1 MLRDR
6 TQGDRMQAD
15 RMQGDRRIPMIIER
29 GDPSRPG
36 VDLYT
41 AMLGARIVFVAD
53 TLDAT
58 AAMDVSAQLLFLD
71 ADGSDRDISLYL
83 RGNTGSGATTEAMTI
98 VYDAIR
104 SVGCDVQT
112 VCLGQATATIAVLLA
127 AGTPGKRMVAPSARV
142 VLEEPTSPER
152 TGRADD
158 LAVQAAEIR
167 RERDLM
173 IKLLGDHT
181 GQSIDRL
188 DADLRRPTVLTA
200 TEAIAY
206 GLADHLV
213 ATRDR
218 RSTTA
223 AR

>member
-1 MLRDR
+1 MP
-6 TQGDRMQAD
+6 
-15 RMQGDRRIPMIIER
+15 GDRRIPTIIER
-29 GDPSRPG
+29 HDPTKPA

-41 AMLGARIVFVAD
+41 AMLSARIVFVAD

-58 AAMDVSAQLLFLD
+58 AAMDTAAQLLYLD
-71 ADGSDRDISLYL
+71 ADGSDRDIALYL
-83 RGNTGSGATTEAMTI
+83 RGNTGVDATMEAMTI
-98 VYDAIR
+98 VYDAVR

-112 VCLGQATATIAVLLA
+112 VCLGEANATTAVLLA
-127 AGTPGKRMVAPSARV
+127 AGTPGKRMIAPSARV
-142 VLEEPTSPER
+142 VLHEPTSPSR

-158 LAVQAAEIR
+158 MAIHAAEIR

-173 IKLLGDHT
+173 IKLLADHS
-181 GQSIDRL
+181 GQPVERL
-188 DADLRRPTVLTA
+188 ETDLRRPTMLTA
-200 TEAIAY
+200 PETIAY

-218 RSTTA
+218 RPETA